1 MLFYIVLIIVVMQRL
16 IELVIAKR
24 NEKWMLV
31 QGAFEAGGN
40 HYPWMVA
47 MHVGFFLALLAE
59 VVLSGKGLSPIW
71 PLLFTLFLIVQIARF
86 WCLFSLGKFW
96 NTKIIIL
103 PGADVVRKG
112 PYQFIRHPNYLIV
125 TIELLALPLLFN
137 AYATAILFSLLN
149 IWILSVRIRAEEQAL
164 KEATNY
170 KAKFRLQ

>member
-1 MLFYIVLIIVVMQRL
+1 MLFYIVLIIVVMQRI

-24 NEKWMLV
+24 NEKWMRA
-31 QGAFEAGGN
+31 QGAFEVGAK

-47 MHVGFFLALLAE
+47 LHVGFFVALIAE
-59 VVLSGKGLSPIW
+59 VDLAGREPSTLWPIF
-71 PLLFTLFLIVQIARF
+71 LTLFFIAQIARF

-112 PYQFIRHPNYLIV
+112 PYRFIRHPNYAIV
-125 TIELLALPLLFN
+125 AIELLTLPLLFN
-137 AYATAILFSLLN
+137 AYTTAILFSLLN

-164 KEATNY
+164 IDATNY
-170 KAKFRLQ
+170 KTKFRLQ